1 MKVKDWMLSLWS
13 GREGFLGELG
23 HCPVAPFEQQGEM
36 MSAALD
42 QIYRL
47 LVAQTVCSR
56 LVNFLYDV
64 ANSHLARFRRRS
76 V

>member
-1 MKVKDWMLSLWS
+1 MKVKDWMLSLGS

-47 LVAQTVCSR
+47 LVAQTV
-56 LVNFLYDV
+56 
-64 ANSHLARFRRRS
+64 
-76 V
+76 